1 MAKDTAG
8 TDQPD
13 NDLARQT
20 AKAKR
25 KPKTPEQEQAKAE
38 RMKQYHT
45 DQASLET
52 EIRQDINDKAEQAI
66 QSYKAIGRPRV
77 MSDAIKEEIIDR
89 MANGQSLTAICQLDH
104 MPAPATVINETDRD
118 KAFLAAYSRARMMT
132 ADVLFN
138 QCLDIADDDTRDV
151 IASNDGSVTVNN
163 AAIARDK
170 LKIETRFRMAG
181 KLNIRYQ
188 DKALLSGDGASVT
201 VNQLTVNARDMSPD
215 ARDRLRAILQESKD
229 SIKTIEG

>member
-1 MAKDTAG
+1 
-8 TDQPD
+8 
-13 NDLARQT
+13 
-20 AKAKR
+20 
-25 KPKTPEQEQAKAE
+25 
-38 RMKQYHT
+38 
-45 DQASLET
+45 
-52 EIRQDINDKAEQAI
+52 
-66 QSYKAIGRPRV
+66 
-77 MSDAIKEEIIDR
+77 
-89 MANGQSLTAICQLDH
+89 
-104 MPAPATVINETDRD
+104 
-118 KAFLAAYSRARMMT
+118 MMT

-188 DKALLSGDGASVT
+188 DKGLLAGDGASVT

-229 SIKTIEG
+229 NIKTIEG